1 MIQNEAVEEVS
12 AFEDTFE
19 NQPKVAKGFDT
30 NKIKWQVGQ
39 WVDFEHQGGRWKEG

>member
-30 NKIKWQVGQ
+30 NKIKWQVG
-39 WVDFEHQGGRWKEG
+39 